1 MTPALLLCLLL
12 PADEARPTTL
22 RYLKPAGDK
31 FVLESEVTRETRGG
45 AVYTSK
51 TVRGTE
57 SLTLTVRRDEKG
69 QTQGAEIVHD
79 RAGAKKSAQVEWTGT
94 GFRLKRDGVSE
105 DLKAPRDAVITSA
118 PDWSDIFELVPR
130 YDRVKKGKQSFAGLW
145 FHPSQPP
152 LTPTF
157 TVEHTGTDAVT
168 RKGKEEALE
177 RFEVRIRASTNRVW
191 AKPDGVVV
199 KILPA
204 GQRAVPVVL
213 EGYEEATRGLK

>member
-1 MTPALLLCLLL
+1 MNAALLLCLVL
-12 PADEARPTTL
+12 PAEDRPKL
-22 RYLKPAGDK
+22 RYLKPEGGK
-31 FVLESEVTRETRGG
+31 FVLESEVTREVKAG

-57 SLTLTVRRDEKG
+57 TLTLTVRRDEKG
-69 QTQGAEIVHD
+69 QVQRAEIVHD
-79 RAGAKKSAQVEWTGT
+79 RAGTVKSAQVEWTGSA
-94 GFRLKRDGVSE
+94 FRLKRDGVTE
-105 DLKAPRDAVITSA
+105 DIKAPRDAVITSA

-145 FHPSQPP
+145 FHPSRPP

-168 RKGKEEALE
+168 HKGKEEALE
-177 RFEVRIRASTNRVW
+177 RYEVRLRASANRVW
-191 AKPDGVVV
+191 ARPDGVVV

-204 GQRAVPVVL
+204 GDRSVPVVL